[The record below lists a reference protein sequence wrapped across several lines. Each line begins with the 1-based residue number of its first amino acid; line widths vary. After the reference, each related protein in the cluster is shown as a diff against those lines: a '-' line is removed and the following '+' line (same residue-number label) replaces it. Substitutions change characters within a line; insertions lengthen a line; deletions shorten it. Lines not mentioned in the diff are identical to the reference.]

1 MSSIDVRLGVSRSL
15 LDWVFDFHL
24 KIEEKYTGKCYKLS
38 RSIQEQL
45 DALIALDAWMDG
57 ELSDFTTSINGHE
70 KQMEALMDRLVRI
83 RELLDIPRLGQ
94 GTRNRWQ
101 DNLATV
107 EQDIEKL
114 KMNGHSEDEL
124 DYVSQLTEVKRI
136 TNENIKHLRILHAK
150 HEGESKRVIV
160 DVLKQNTVD
169 IQVYF
174 AGVIN
179 GAHCFNFAEH
189 CEAIIAGITTEM
201 LKLVHDDEELCT
213 AVCKFDVQMK
223 RVLKPWYRLM
233 CVMTSIKRHSADTIA
248 SFRADLAEMK
258 EAMLDVVESP
268 ALEGEDNPLKLP
280 TTIKAH
286 ILFGKHTDDATISHA
301 LQQLID
307 FEATGSLDE
316 QNGERTHAEVN
327 QLIRE
332 FGNLRG
338 KFAKRMWLREFHWR
352 GHSEIQGMITEM
364 KEETK
369 RKGGASRA
377 VAPQIQLDEHRETSE
392 TTQRPEDFATAS
404 LDESAGLTEEEV
416 EINNNESLRGPT
428 NSNHKDFDALSDK
441 SKQLLTDMDTKI
453 VVCPHC
459 SMRCVGRGTFN
470 IHAHESHQIFCAELD
485 GNEQTMVATV
495 R

>member
-1 MSSIDVRLGVSRSL
+1 M
-15 LDWVFDFHL
+15 
-24 KIEEKYTGKCYKLS
+24 
-38 RSIQEQL
+38 QL
-45 DALIALDAWMDG
+45 PT
-57 ELSDFTTSINGHE
+57 F
-70 KQMEALMDRLVRI
+70 K
-83 RELLDIPRLGQ
+83 
-94 GTRNRWQ
+94 
-101 DNLATV
+101 
-107 EQDIEKL
+107 
-114 KMNGHSEDEL
+114 
-124 DYVSQLTEVKRI
+124 
-136 TNENIKHLRILHAK
+136 
-150 HEGESKRVIV
+150 
-160 DVLKQNTVD
+160 
-169 IQVYF
+169 
-174 AGVIN
+174 
-179 GAHCFNFAEH
+179 
-189 CEAIIAGITTEM
+189 
-201 LKLVHDDEELCT
+201 
-213 AVCKFDVQMK
+213 
-223 RVLKPWYRLM
+223 
-233 CVMTSIKRHSADTIA
+233 
-248 SFRADLAEMK
+248 ADLAEMK
-258 EAMLDVVESP
+258 DAMLDVVKSP

-369 RKGGASRA
+369 RKGGASRT
-377 VAPQIQLDEHRETSE
+377 VAPQIQLDVHRETSE

-404 LDESAGLTEEEV
+404 FDESADLTEEEV